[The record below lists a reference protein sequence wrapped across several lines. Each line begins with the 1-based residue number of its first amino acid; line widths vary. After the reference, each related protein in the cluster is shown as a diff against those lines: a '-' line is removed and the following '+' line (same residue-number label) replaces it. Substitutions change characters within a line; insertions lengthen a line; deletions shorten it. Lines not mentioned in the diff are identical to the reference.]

1 MIKMLSL
8 IGKED
13 PWMFSVVF
21 PDGTSLETGKYVV
34 DLKSPEPVPDD
45 GLLVCVSV
53 ELPMV

>member
-1 MIKMLSL
+1 MLSL

-13 PWMFSVVF
+13 PWMFRVVV

-34 DLKSPEPVPDD
+34 ALKSPEPVPDD